1 MCRSFCVARPPKY
14 SQSSIKSGNVTGT
27 ISTRDITQTL
37 DLAERLQP
45 AARHL
50 VVIAGAAKFD
60 REWVQIAQQQIES
73 RGRKFDTRY
82 LVGIPKE
89 QLINEVSNL
98 PRDTI
103 VVTLTYYADEN
114 GNRYVSPDV
123 IRGVAKAASAPVYS
137 PYWTSL
143 GYGLV
148 GGFSV
153 FNRGMGEELAD
164 LALEILGGK
173 NATEIAPQIS
183 AAGAY
188 RVDDRQLKRWNLSTG
203 NLPAGTVV
211 SFQSPSLWDEHRYLI
226 LSAVAAFA
234 FLLGGIIFVSIQNA
248 RRVRA
253 ERLLKDSEDR
263 MVFAAVS
270 TNSGL
275 WQFKA
280 EDQPIWATDYCRK
293 LFNIP
298 KGTLLTLDRLSAT
311 IHPEDRPIFTR
322 AMRSAIRL
330 GIPIDIEF
338 RIVSQDGRV
347 RWVAAKGQPFHQN
360 DRKSTIINGLFTD
373 VTALKEAEQEAD
385 LHRREVTHL
394 MRQSVMNE
402 LSGTIAH
409 ELNQPLTAIMSNA
422 EAAQD
427 LLSDQEG
434 RGNNRDILGKIGDI
448 LKDIMAED
456 ERAADVISRV
466 RQLLKKGDSK
476 RETITINK
484 LIELTLALL
493 HGELVKR
500 KIVAD
505 VDCALGLPSV
515 SVDFVQLQQV
525 LINLLVNA
533 MDAMSSVPPSE
544 REIRIRAISERD
556 QVKIIISDSGHG
568 LSADIRKKLFQPFVS
583 TKEQGLGL
591 GLSICGSILKST
603 LGQDCGREQRR
614 SWGYCHSHAAGTWMH
629 WCRHNEQG

>member
-1 MCRSFCVARPPKY
+1 
-14 SQSSIKSGNVTGT
+14 
-27 ISTRDITQTL
+27 
-37 DLAERLQP
+37 
-45 AARHL
+45 
-50 VVIAGAAKFD
+50 
-60 REWVQIAQQQIES
+60 
-73 RGRKFDTRY
+73 
-82 LVGIPKE
+82 
-89 QLINEVSNL
+89 
-98 PRDTI
+98 
-103 VVTLTYYADEN
+103 
-114 GNRYVSPDV
+114 
-123 IRGVAKAASAPVYS
+123 
-137 PYWTSL
+137 
-143 GYGLV
+143 
-148 GGFSV
+148 
-153 FNRGMGEELAD
+153 
-164 LALEILGGK
+164 
-173 NATEIAPQIS
+173 
-183 AAGAY
+183 
-188 RVDDRQLKRWNLSTG
+188 
-203 NLPAGTVV
+203 
-211 SFQSPSLWDEHRYLI
+211 
-226 LSAVAAFA
+226 
-234 FLLGGIIFVSIQNA
+234 
-248 RRVRA
+248 
-253 ERLLKDSEDR
+253 

-298 KGTLLTLDRLSAT
+298 KGTLLTFDRLSAT

-338 RIVSQDGRV
+338 RIVSQDGPV

-434 RGNNRDILGKIGDI
+434 RGNNRDILGKIGEI

-484 LIELTLALL
+484 LIKSTLALL

-556 QVKIIISDSGHG
+556 QVKIIISDRWAWAFSGH
-568 LSADIRKKLFQPFVS
+568 P
-583 TKEQGLGL
+583 
-591 GLSICGSILKST
+591 
-603 LGQDCGREQRR
+603 
-614 SWGYCHSHAAGTWMH
+614 
-629 WCRHNEQG
+629 